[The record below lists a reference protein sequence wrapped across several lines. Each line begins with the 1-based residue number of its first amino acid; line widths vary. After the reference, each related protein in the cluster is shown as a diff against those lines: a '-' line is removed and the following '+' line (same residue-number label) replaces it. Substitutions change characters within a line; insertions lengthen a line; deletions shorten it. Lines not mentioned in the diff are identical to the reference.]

1 MIRLSGCPHLIS
13 LHTIVT
19 GKIPLEEIPSLFRA
33 VGFYPSESEVSDMMS
48 EVRYKTFVNTGETQ
62 DFVELVSGS

>member
-1 MIRLSGCPHLIS
+1 MII
-13 LHTIVT
+13 

-33 VGFYPSESEVSDMMS
+33 VGFYPSESEVSDMMG

-62 DFVELVSGS
+62 DFVELVC